1 MKKPHLV
8 IVCGILYPNPSPTG
22 LCAYRYATLLADK
35 YDIEFISISNNG
47 REENGYYEGIPVHTL
62 SSWRLRAEN
71 RSKGII
77 RQMIHL
83 VGSAQLKFTMNGN
96 LEWYADAAYRKLEE
110 IHIQRPIDVLL
121 TVCSPLPAHIAGIAF
136 KKKHPC
142 VRHCA
147 YTVDPYAASD
157 RIIPFGKSFSD
168 LVEYEYQISNQT
180 DCLFLSEEAI
190 NMRQDIYGRIKQKVA
205 LPYLLPKSPITEGDK
220 FDKKHIHCVYAGSFY
235 KDIRNPEYMLK
246 VFSTFKDKKV
256 KLYLYSS
263 GCNDLVNGFAEMSDN
278 IEANG
283 YVSQKELQEIYAS
296 CDVLIGV
303 GNAMNDF
310 LPSKTYEYLSWRKP
324 IVFFNPKG
332 YENIVLTRYPLSL
345 QLYDNECVC
354 DAGSKLESFI
364 DKYFGKTLSE
374 DELYEK
380 YSANTASNIKKI
392 LIREFNHFK
401 TSTI

>member
-22 LCAYRYATLLADK
+22 LCAFRYASLLQDC
-35 YDIEFISISNNG
+35 YDLEFVAMSNNG
-47 REENGYYEGIPVHTL
+47 REENDYYEGIPVHTI

-71 RSKGII
+71 KAKGLI

-83 VGSAQLKFTMNGN
+83 LGSAQLKVTMNGN
-96 LEWYADAAYRKLEE
+96 LEWFANAAYKKLEE
-110 IHIQRPIDVLL
+110 LHKQRPIDALL

-136 KKKHPC
+136 KKKHPK

-157 RIIPFGKSFSD
+157 RIIPFGKSFRD
-168 LVEYEYQISNQT
+168 LVEYEYQVSRQT
-180 DCLFLSEEAI
+180 DCLLLSEEAI

-205 LPYLLPKSPITEGDK
+205 LPYLLPKSLVLVGNK
-220 FDKKHIHCVYAGSFY
+220 FDKEHIHCVYAGSFY

-246 VFSTFKDKKV
+246 IFSALNDKKII
-256 KLYLYSS
+256 LHLYSS
-263 GCNDLVNGFAEMSDN
+263 GCNDLVKGYAEKGDS

-303 GNAMNDF
+303 GNAMKDF
-310 LPSKTYEYLSWRKP
+310 LPSKTYEYLSLRKP

-332 YENIVLTRYPLSL
+332 FGNIVLERYAHSL
-345 QLYDNECVC
+345 QISDDVDLNESIVKFEKFVKC
-354 DAGSKLESFI
+354 ER
-364 DKYFGKTLSE
+364 GKTISE
-374 DELYEK
+374 EELNKIY
-380 YSANTASNIKKI
+380 NTNTEAH
-392 LIREFNHFK
+392 IREILVNALK
-401 TSTI
+401 QE